1 MPLCLKQISSNMKEE
16 TMSATC
22 PRCSEKMRIIKL
34 NDTELDLCDG
44 CEGVWFDR
52 NELDAVLKMGEAS
65 ASQSTLAPSFDA
77 EFERKETPGMGGLK
91 CPRCN
96 SELFRYNYMI
106 SSGIIIDGC
115 EKGCGIF
122 MDDGEIRKVFRF
134 AVEQEKEL
142 DPETEK
148 RMKALLAATEQ
159 EAKMKEEKLIDS
171 LVLMDNRGGI
181 MSIPGKVLQGIY
193 RIFYKMGL

>member
-1 MPLCLKQISSNMKEE
+1 
-16 TMSATC
+16 MSATC
-22 PRCSEKMRIIKL
+22 PRCQEKMRIVKI
-34 NDTELDLCDG
+34 NDVNIDLCEG
-44 CEGVWFDR
+44 CEGIWFD
-52 NELDAVLKMGEAS
+52 NDELQELLKMGESS
-65 ASQSTLAPSFDA
+65 ASQSSLAPSFDA
-77 EFERKETPGMGGLK
+77 EFERTETPGISGLK

-96 SELFRYNYMI
+96 GELFRYNYMI

-122 MDDGEIRKVFRF
+122 MDDGEIRKVFKF
-134 AVEQEKEL
+134 AIEQEKEL

-148 RMKALLAATEQ
+148 KMMALLASVKQ

-193 RIFYKMGL
+193 RIFYKIGL